1 MVSYA
6 GEGKSVFFNLESD
19 PMRIQRI
26 LGRERGKE
34 EALTNYDYY

>member
-1 MVSYA
+1 ML
-6 GEGKSVFFNLESD
+6 GKENPFFLNLESD